1 VPADDCAVHPACLH
15 WPSACPHW
23 PPGCLPACRLFAGLD
38 KCKDLNTLVLSHNA
52 ITSLG
57 SWVATCAKLEKLS
70 MSHNQ
75 LAELGASLK

>member
-1 VPADDCAVHPACLH
+1 M
-15 WPSACPHW
+15 
-23 PPGCLPACRLFAGLD
+23 D

-52 ITSLG
+52 IASLG

-75 LAELGASLK
+75 LAELGAALK